1 MALRLTLLVCFSA
14 CSIISAQQDPVI
26 SDPSAAKPAPP
37 PAQTAS
43 PASEPLTTS
52 AEAETTTFRT
62 SVRNILAP
70 VTVLDRSGG
79 LVEGIEAGRFHLFDN
94 NKEQKIAVDI
104 TVQPMSI
111 VIAVQQS
118 DRVES
123 VLNQIHRIGPMIQP
137 ILTGG
142 DGEAAVISFD
152 SRIQTKQDFTNDPD
166 KLDKAIQGIH
176 AGNSP
181 ARMIDAVETG
191 IQKLKSRN
199 PNRRRIILLISET
212 RDNSSEARLRE
223 TLIAAQ
229 LANVTIYT
237 VDISRLV
244 TSLTST
250 PQPTQ
255 MSAIPPAAYNL
266 PGGVPNTP
274 TAMEHLGL
282 AGNRAE
288 FVPMLKEIYQGTKR
302 IFVDNPVEVFT
313 EGTGG
318 AQFTFK
324 KERGLEDAIESLGRE
339 IHSQYLVSYGPND
352 LTEDGFHQ
360 IRVDVDLPDL
370 IVRTRPGYYLASIGK

>member
-1 MALRLTLLVCFSA
+1 MAF
-14 CSIISAQQDPVI
+14 AQQDPVI
-26 SDPSAAKPAPP
+26 SDPSAAKPAVPA
-37 PAQTAS
+37 PAQTSA
-43 PASEPLTTS
+43 PAPLTTT
-52 AEAETTTFRT
+52 AEDETTTFRA

-104 TVQPMSI
+104 TVQPISL

-118 DRVES
+118 DRVEA

-166 KLDKAIQGIH
+166 KLDKAIQSIH
-176 AGNSP
+176 AGNTPS
-181 ARMIDAVETG
+181 RMIDAVETG
-191 IQKLKSRN
+191 IQKLKTRN
-199 PNRRRIILLISET
+199 SNRRRIILLISET
-212 RDNSSEARLRE
+212 RDVSSEARLRE

-229 LANVTIYT
+229 LANVTVYT
-237 VDISRLV
+237 VDISQIVTNV
-244 TSLTST
+244 TSK

-288 FVPMLKEIYQGTKR
+288 FVPLLKDLYLGTKR
-302 IFVDNPVEVFT
+302 IFVENPAEVFT

-324 KERGLEDAIESLGRE
+324 KERGLEDAVESLSRE
-339 IHSQYLVSYGPND
+339 IHSQYLITYAPND

-370 IVRTRPGYYLASIGK
+370 IVRTRPGYYLASVGK

>member
-1 MALRLTLLVCFSA
+1 MASRLMLLVCLSA
-14 CSIISAQQDPVI
+14 ASIAFAQQDPVI
-26 SDPSAAKPAPP
+26 SDPAAAKPAAPP
-37 PAQTAS
+37 PAQAS
-43 PASEPLTTS
+43 VPAPLTTT
-52 AEAETTTFRT
+52 AEDETTTFRT

-104 TVQPMSI
+104 TVQPISL

-118 DRVES
+118 DRVEA

-176 AGNSP
+176 AGNTPS
-181 ARMIDAVETG
+181 RMIDAVETG

-212 RDNSSEARLRE
+212 RDVSSEARLRE

-229 LANVTIYT
+229 LANVTVYT
-237 VDISRLV
+237 VDISQIV
-244 TSLTST
+244 TSVTSK

-288 FVPMLKEIYQGTKR
+288 FVPMLKDLYLGTKR
-302 IFVDNPVEVFT
+302 IFVENPAEVFT

-324 KERGLEDAIESLGRE
+324 KERGLEDAVESLSRE
-339 IHSQYLVSYGPND
+339 IHSQYLITYAPND

-370 IVRTRPGYYLASIGK
+370 IIRTRPGYYLASVGK

>member
-1 MALRLTLLVCFSA
+1 MRMILRLVVLVCVSSWFVV
-14 CSIISAQQDPVI
+14 SAQQDPVI
-26 SDPSAAKPAPP
+26 SDPSAAKPAPA
-37 PAQTAS
+37 PAQTA
-43 PASEPLTTS
+43 EPLTTS
-52 AEAETTTFRT
+52 AESETTTFRT
-62 SVRNILAP
+62 SVRNIIAP

-104 TVQPMSI
+104 TVQPISL
-111 VIAVQQS
+111 VIAIQQS

-123 VLNQIHRIGPMIQP
+123 VLNQIHRIGPMVQP
-137 ILTGG
+137 ILTGS

-166 KLDKAIQGIH
+166 KLDKAIQNIH
-176 AGNSP
+176 AGNTP
-181 ARMIDAVETG
+181 ARMIDAIETG
-191 IQKLKSRN
+191 VQKLKTRTGS
-199 PNRRRIILLISET
+199 RRRIILVISET
-212 RDNSSEARLRE
+212 RDSSSEARLRE
-223 TLIAAQ
+223 TLIASQ
-229 LANVTIYT
+229 LANVTVYF
-237 VDISRLV
+237 VDISRFV

-274 TAMEHLGL
+274 TTLEHLGL

-288 FVPMLKEIYQGTKR
+288 FVPMLKELYLGTKR
-302 IFVDNPVEVFT
+302 IFVENPAEVFT

-339 IHSQYLVSYGPND
+339 IHSQYLVTYAPND

-360 IRVDVDLPDL
+360 IRVDIDLPDL
-370 IVRTRPGYYLASIGK
+370 VIRTRPGYYLAGIGK

>member
-1 MALRLTLLVCFSA
+1 MASRLMLLVCLSA
-14 CSIISAQQDPVI
+14 GSITFAQQDPVI
-26 SDPSAAKPAPP
+26 SDPSAAKPAAPP
-37 PAQTAS
+37 PAQAS
-43 PASEPLTTS
+43 APAPLTTT
-52 AEAETTTFRT
+52 AEDETTTFRT

-104 TVQPMSI
+104 TVQPISL
-111 VIAVQQS
+111 VIAIQQS
-118 DRVES
+118 DRVEA

-152 SRIQTKQDFTNDPD
+152 SRIMTKQDFTNDPD

-176 AGNSP
+176 AGNTPS
-181 ARMIDAVETG
+181 RMIDAVETG

-212 RDNSSEARLRE
+212 RDVSSEARLRE

-229 LANVTIYT
+229 LANVTVYT
-237 VDISRLV
+237 VDISQIV
-244 TSLTST
+244 TSVTSK

-274 TAMEHLGL
+274 TALEHLGL

-288 FVPMLKEIYQGTKR
+288 FVPMLKDLYLGTKR
-302 IFVDNPVEVFT
+302 IFVENPAEVFT

-324 KERGLEDAIESLGRE
+324 KERGLEDAVESLSRE
-339 IHSQYLVSYGPND
+339 IHSQYLITYAPND

-370 IVRTRPGYYLASIGK
+370 IIRTRPGYYLASIGK